1 MRISDWSSDVCSSDL
16 HATFSTP
23 PRRPRRHPGSGAD
36 PLAFAPFQTT
46 GPLLEHTRAPTLHR
60 AAPARLVG
68 TGLAGGAAGA
78 RRRRMV
84 RLALAAG
91 AHAARAQRRN
101 PGRGARERARTAH
114 RRAAADRKSGVKGRS
129 VSVRVA
135 TGGRRSCKK
144 KKKKKTTHSTG

>member
-1 MRISDWSSDVCSSDL
+1 MVQR
-16 HATFSTP
+16 P
-23 PRRPRRHPGSGAD
+23 PGLTRTDPLFPDTTRFRSPGRHPGSVAE

-84 RLALAAG
+84 RLAMAAG

-101 PGRGARERARTAH
+101 PGRGARERALTAH
-114 RRAAADRKSGVKGRS
+114 RPASTTTARAGPATARS
-129 VSVRVA
+129 ED
-135 TGGRRSCKK
+135 GG
-144 KKKKKTTHSTG
+144 

>member
-1 MRISDWSSDVCSSDL
+1 MPTCSSPPPAPF
-16 HATFSTP
+16 HATCSTP
-23 PRRPRRHPGSGAD
+23 PHGPRRHPGSGAD

-84 RLALAAG
+84 RLAMAAG

-101 PGRGARERARTAH
+101 PGRGERERARTAH
-114 RRAAADRKSGVKGRS
+114 RRAAARTARAGQAARS
-129 VSVRVA
+129 EEHTSALHSLLRISDAGFRVH
-135 TGGRRSCKK
+135 T
-144 KKKKKTTHSTG
+144 